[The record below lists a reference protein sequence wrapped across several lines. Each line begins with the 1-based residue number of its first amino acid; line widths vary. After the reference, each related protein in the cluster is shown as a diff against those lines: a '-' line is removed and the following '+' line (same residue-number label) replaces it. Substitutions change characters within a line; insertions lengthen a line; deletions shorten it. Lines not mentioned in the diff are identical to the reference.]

1 MANITSPYESVTF
14 GNSLSLRVDGG
25 VGAVSINP
33 SGRDVVLA
41 GYVLFKPSHDIGQ
54 N

>member
-1 MANITSPYESVTF
+1 MANKDKANPYDSITF

-25 VGAVSINP
+25 VGAVSISP

-41 GYVLFKPSHDIGQ
+41 G
-54 N
+54 